1 MQKLLSLTTD
11 IESDFRLHRKGSR
24 CGRTSPTTV
33 PNRDTR
39 PTVPVAMLPIG
50 HPFRRR
56 FTSPDAMS
64 LPTFTSGGRVPVSAG
79 WVLEVGEGI
88 RETDGCRHPSV
99 TRGRT
104 RVCCSWRHAAHR
116 RRGSWLRSRSAG
128 GTVGAKPGGCV
139 RLGAVRSRLVRCVA
153 GLSVFAVCVSFQ
165 TATSGRCSLRAVSP
179 HDARRRRHRHHRT
192 TDGCGGVGGSGRG
205 VGKAAESSAAYME
218 AKGGGI
224 APVHSDTA
232 AGRGGGEVGGRG
244 GRGRVARGPRET
256 EARGSGRGGGV
267 ARRRSAS
274 RRGMAGD
281 QRQPPG
287 RARGGGRPEA
297 RRAGEGRPAP
307 SGDWAVGCAAQRE
320 RTYRVV
326 YIQVHASS
334 STQRKDPQ
342 QNKKKK
348 TSTAFPPR
356 PRGQHEQDTR
366 AREGRPPQRATR
378 RTTPRRASARPC
390 PLAAARAHRRARPR
404 VGAGAAMRQPLATT
418 TGAGRWPAAARGAR
432 QPPPSAAPP
441 TA

>member
-1 MQKLLSLTTD
+1 ML
-11 IESDFRLHRKGSR
+11 F
-24 CGRTSPTTV
+24 
-33 PNRDTR
+33 
-39 PTVPVAMLPIG
+39 VAP
-50 HPFRRR
+50 
-56 FTSPDAMS
+56 
-64 LPTFTSGGRVPVSAG
+64 
-79 WVLEVGEGI
+79 
-88 RETDGCRHPSV
+88 
-99 TRGRT
+99 RG
-104 RVCCSWRHAAHR
+104 A
-116 RRGSWLRSRSAG
+116 
-128 GTVGAKPGGCV
+128 PP
-139 RLGAVRSRLVRCVA
+139 SRLVAALPVRGWHSRGQAGRVRASWSRTVSSCTVRRWFVCFCCVCLVPNGDLWTLLSSRCQPPRRTTPPPPPPPHH
-153 GLSVFAVCVSFQ
+153 GWMRRGRRQ
-165 TATSGRCSLRAVSP
+165 RPWRWQSGRVE
-179 HDARRRRHRHHRT
+179 
-192 TDGCGGVGGSGRG
+192 RG
-205 VGKAAESSAAYME
+205 VHGGE
-218 AKGGGI
+218 GGGI

-256 EARGSGRGGGV
+256 EARGSGRGGGA

-366 AREGRPPQRATR
+366 AREGRPPQRGSR
-378 RTTPRRASARPC
+378 RTTRRRASARPC

-404 VGAGAAMRQPLATT
+404 VGAGAATRQPLAAT
-418 TGAGRWPAAARGAR
+418 TGADRWPAAARGAR

-441 TA
+441 SA